1 MSGNI
6 KVVVRCRPLNTREKT
21 RGAVELVRME
31 GNQTIITKK
40 GEKEEVKAF
49 TFDHS
54 YWSVDKDHPDYADQ
68 ELVYN
73 DMGKELLDHAFDG
86 YNCCIFAYG
95 QTGSGKSYTMMGYG
109 EDKGIIPRTCVELFE
124 RIEDLT
130 TPERSYQVEVSYIEI
145 YNEKVRD
152 LLNPGNKG
160 NLKVREHPTIGPYVE
175 DLSRLAVNSYKD
187 IDHLMNEGNKAR
199 TVASTQMNA
208 TSSRSHAVFTL
219 FLTSTRQDKKEKAA
233 RISLVDLAGSE
244 RATTTGAT
252 GVRLKEGANINKSL
266 TTLGKVIAA
275 LADHHH
281 KKSDHIPYRDSV
293 LTWLLKDS
301 LGGNSKTAMLA
312 AISPADYDE
321 TLSTLRYADQAKKI
335 KNKAVVNED
344 PNTRLIKDLKQ
355 ELQALKDTLMI
366 YAPEEVE
373 RIVQQKKMGH
383 KMSHS
388 QSSSSRASPMLL
400 ISPESPIVTQR
411 GTRLLTTEQVLEQLE
426 TSEKLLEQANQTWE
440 EKMNKTESIH
450 REREK
455 ALEELGVIVE
465 KNNMGVYA
473 PKSIH
478 LINLSEDPLMTE
490 CLMYHIKQGSTRVGK
505 SENGKADIRL
515 TGQEIMDDH
524 CLFEN
529 TKGEDTVAEVTIHPR
544 SHSVTLVNGLRIQEP
559 KVLHHGYRIIFGS
572 GLHHLFRFN
581 HPEEAKRSKDKPEPE
596 QQPEQQS
603 KMDDLA
609 DWRFAH
615 NEALSKFVNPTTDL
629 DTMTDEDIQK
639 LYYGISKVHEF
650 RSRQRIASSDGTILD
665 DESVTSTANGSP
677 RTSTRFSNISTTTS
691 LSTSR
696 SEDMLKLEDEAKYLQ
711 VKQEME
717 AVMEQQKR
725 AYESKIKRITRHLP
739 PGTALSSDNL
749 MVGYTSKNA
758 AQYLVKK
765 VVSQWR
771 QWRYV
776 KMAESCLVHAVVLK
790 EANIMAKELG
800 KDVTYQFTVVHDD
813 VSANPVSHWES
824 TSVLQPFT
832 RELDPALMQEPKPC
846 LAVQVIDHVH
856 RVTYIWSI
864 ARIKSRL
871 RRMRQIYDYNDRPL
885 FAHPHFFKRDDPF
898 YETPCPRFSL
908 IGLARVPLRNL
919 TLQLHADNLVDIYCR
934 NTGQVVGQLKVLV
947 TPIARSISR
956 KSLKIPQESME
967 KYLLHIGQQQVF
979 EIHIQEITGISE
991 SHFTQVHAQFHL
1003 SSFGNTERDSTTDKI
1018 YSTNPVSQFDK
1029 HISFD
1034 HCATLSIQINEK
1046 MMDIILNEG
1055 LTIEVYG
1062 QAQTDFL
1069 YQSVES
1075 VPTQPTDT
1083 VDVPISR
1090 RFSLDRRFSLE
1101 KSMYDGIL
1109 MEERHDV
1116 LAWVQISELDAQ
1128 GEYVPVPVVH
1138 EPLDIFSLRQGIQRR
1153 ISLHLQH
1160 DSGKQFE
1167 WSSVESVHVNHARL
1181 VDGHGRVL
1189 ETSTS
1194 SVQVP
1199 LLPQTSDC
1207 KRNGIFSIAAQGTW
1221 DSSLHNATFLNR
1233 TSSSGQYIRL
1243 TVVWH
1248 VKYDRCSS
1256 TLPFEMDIAVRIQ
1269 GRDLGLFRQFFSST
1283 PAKQV
1288 MKSSAKY
1295 VVHLKPQTTRQV
1307 CELWRLNTA
1316 NKYVRGEEFIGS
1328 WKPRGV
1334 SLITDYREAKQKMV
1348 YREHVAAFRHALELA
1363 RHPQAKEI
1371 RKNQTGEEEK
1381 EEHTPVDAKV
1391 LLEKVIRLWTKKFGT
1406 QEEITFNQDP
1416 PSLTPSTSTQ
1426 SVKSA
1431 TTNYNKDIKLV
1442 ADIQQLYPRPFI
1454 IIYEDNTETEEV
1466 GILNLAS
1473 ARVDYKSDL
1482 EKMLDRKNMFAVYTS
1497 NNAYFLEATDFDDMK
1512 DWVSKIDQFFP
1523 VDDLQGAQQ

>member
-1 MSGNI
+1 
-6 KVVVRCRPLNTREKT
+6 KT

-281 KKSDHIPYRDSV
+281 KKSDHIPYRDS
-293 LTWLLKDS
+293 
-301 LGGNSKTAMLA
+301 
-312 AISPADYDE
+312 
-321 TLSTLRYADQAKKI
+321 
-335 KNKAVVNED
+335 
-344 PNTRLIKDLKQ
+344 DLKQ

-691 LSTSR
+691 LST
-696 SEDMLKLEDEAKYLQ
+696 
-711 VKQEME
+711 
-717 AVMEQQKR
+717 
-725 AYESKIKRITRHLP
+725 
-739 PGTALSSDNL
+739 
-749 MVGYTSKNA
+749 
-758 AQYLVKK
+758 
-765 VVSQWR
+765 
-771 QWRYV
+771 
-776 KMAESCLVHAVVLK
+776 
-790 EANIMAKELG
+790 
-800 KDVTYQFTVVHDD
+800 
-813 VSANPVSHWES
+813 
-824 TSVLQPFT
+824 
-832 RELDPALMQEPKPC
+832 
-846 LAVQVIDHVH
+846 
-856 RVTYIWSI
+856 
-864 ARIKSRL
+864 
-871 RRMRQIYDYNDRPL
+871 
-885 FAHPHFFKRDDPF
+885 
-898 YETPCPRFSL
+898 
-908 IGLARVPLRNL
+908 
-919 TLQLHADNLVDIYCR
+919 
-934 NTGQVVGQLKVLV
+934 
-947 TPIARSISR
+947 
-956 KSLKIPQESME
+956 
-967 KYLLHIGQQQVF
+967 
-979 EIHIQEITGISE
+979 
-991 SHFTQVHAQFHL
+991 
-1003 SSFGNTERDSTTDKI
+1003 
-1018 YSTNPVSQFDK
+1018 
-1029 HISFD
+1029 
-1034 HCATLSIQINEK
+1034 
-1046 MMDIILNEG
+1046 
-1055 LTIEVYG
+1055 
-1062 QAQTDFL
+1062 
-1069 YQSVES
+1069 
-1075 VPTQPTDT
+1075 
-1083 VDVPISR
+1083 
-1090 RFSLDRRFSLE
+1090 
-1101 KSMYDGIL
+1101 
-1109 MEERHDV
+1109 
-1116 LAWVQISELDAQ
+1116 
-1128 GEYVPVPVVH
+1128 
-1138 EPLDIFSLRQGIQRR
+1138 
-1153 ISLHLQH
+1153 
-1160 DSGKQFE
+1160 
-1167 WSSVESVHVNHARL
+1167 
-1181 VDGHGRVL
+1181 
-1189 ETSTS
+1189 
-1194 SVQVP
+1194 
-1199 LLPQTSDC
+1199 
-1207 KRNGIFSIAAQGTW
+1207 
-1221 DSSLHNATFLNR
+1221 
-1233 TSSSGQYIRL
+1233 
-1243 TVVWH
+1243 
-1248 VKYDRCSS
+1248 
-1256 TLPFEMDIAVRIQ
+1256 
-1269 GRDLGLFRQFFSST
+1269 
-1283 PAKQV
+1283 
-1288 MKSSAKY
+1288 
-1295 VVHLKPQTTRQV
+1295 
-1307 CELWRLNTA
+1307 
-1316 NKYVRGEEFIGS
+1316 
-1328 WKPRGV
+1328 
-1334 SLITDYREAKQKMV
+1334 
-1348 YREHVAAFRHALELA
+1348 
-1363 RHPQAKEI
+1363 
-1371 RKNQTGEEEK
+1371 
-1381 EEHTPVDAKV
+1381 
-1391 LLEKVIRLWTKKFGT
+1391 
-1406 QEEITFNQDP
+1406 
-1416 PSLTPSTSTQ
+1416 
-1426 SVKSA
+1426 
-1431 TTNYNKDIKLV
+1431 
-1442 ADIQQLYPRPFI
+1442 
-1454 IIYEDNTETEEV
+1454 
-1466 GILNLAS
+1466 
-1473 ARVDYKSDL
+1473 
-1482 EKMLDRKNMFAVYTS
+1482 
-1497 NNAYFLEATDFDDMK
+1497 
-1512 DWVSKIDQFFP
+1512 
-1523 VDDLQGAQQ
+1523 